1 MNGSDSVF
9 GGESSHKQSQLTVGC
24 HPDGGPVHPLHVLG
38 GTSTATIH
46 FYDKFGFFHGSP
58 VAWDHKAKWEAVS
71 SRLPFSVTG
80 HLISRGLAG
89 SLGFDGRLA
98 ANTYFDLR
106 GLGFDPLGE
115 DDLQHTLVTV
125 GAHLSRIH

>member
-1 MNGSDSVF
+1 MDLTASSAVNRPISNASLRLVVIRMGARSIRCTYSGARVPPRFTFTINWFFSWVF
-9 GGESSHKQSQLTVGC
+9 L
-24 HPDGGPVHPLHVLG
+24 
-38 GTSTATIH
+38 
-46 FYDKFGFFHGSP
+46 
-58 VAWDHKAKWEAVS
+58 VAWGHKAKWEAAIK
-71 SRLPFSVTG
+71 PPPISVTG

-115 DDLQHTLVTV
+115 VDLQHALVTV